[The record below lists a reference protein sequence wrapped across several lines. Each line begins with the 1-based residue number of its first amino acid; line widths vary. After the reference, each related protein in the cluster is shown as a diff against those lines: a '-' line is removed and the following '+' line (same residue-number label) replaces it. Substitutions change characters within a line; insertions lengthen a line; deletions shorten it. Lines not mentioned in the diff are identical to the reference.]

1 MPHSIEPHDD
11 AIRAL
16 AHAYW
21 EAEGRPEGRAEIHWE
36 RAVDALNDHVEVH
49 AIPQAQHA
57 ASTDAAVAHSGS
69 APKDISLIDGIGPK
83 IAGLLHDAGISNL
96 QQIAAMTADE
106 MAALDER
113 LELRGRSAREAWVEQ
128 AQELVAGL
136 SPRAETDRNHL
147 ADNAA

>member
-1 MPHSIEPHDD
+1 MPHSTQPHED

-21 EAEGRPEGRAEIHWE
+21 EAEGRPEGRAEIHWQ
-36 RAVDALNDHVEVH
+36 RAIDALNDHVEVQPVAH
-49 AIPQAQHA
+49 VQHA
-57 ASTDAAVAHSGS
+57 ASTDAEMAHPES
-69 APKDISLIDGIGPK
+69 APTDISLIDGIGPK
-83 IAGLLHDAGISNL
+83 ITGLLHDAGITSL
-96 QQIAAMTADE
+96 QQIAAMTAEE

-136 SPRAETDRNHL
+136 APRALADRNHV